1 MLVERRDC
9 TTAYGVWAACRVG
22 RTVRLYRAMSE
33 ICGMTMS
40 QITTDYPRELEH
52 TQNYLTL
59 QLESKGFSDV
69 FSLDDRCKLSGY
81 KLGTIYY

>member
-1 MLVERRDC
+1 MLVEQRDC
-9 TTAYGVWAACRVG
+9 TTAYGVRAARGVG
-22 RTVRLYRAMSE
+22 MARLYRAMFE
-33 ICGMTMS
+33 TCGTTMR
-40 QITTDYPRELEH
+40 QITADYPRELEH

-69 FSLDDRCKLSGY
+69 FSLDDRFKISGY